1 MPNRCVNRIRN
12 FTFYI
17 LEKIP
22 IEKQSI
28 PIKSSFFVNAKR
40 FKPTNAIITVDST
53 LFTITIS
60 VKKIIQIS
68 IATFSFEKYKK
79 YKIDSKIIIL

>member
-1 MPNRCVNRIRN
+1 V
-12 FTFYI
+12 FLYI

-28 PIKSSFFVNAKR
+28 PIKSSFFVKFVNAKR